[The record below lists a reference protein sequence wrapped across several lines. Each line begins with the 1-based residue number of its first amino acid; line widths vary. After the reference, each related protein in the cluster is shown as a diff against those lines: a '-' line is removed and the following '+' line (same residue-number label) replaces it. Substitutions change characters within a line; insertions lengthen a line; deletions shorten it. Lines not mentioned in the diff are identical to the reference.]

1 MKVLYPG
8 TFDPLTLGH
17 EDIIGRA
24 SKLFDNLLIAVVKDS
39 TKSTMFKLED
49 RLNFLQIITSQYS
62 NVTFTSYEGLTV
74 EFAKANNI
82 DVILRGTRDST
93 DFNYESQ
100 MAQMNNAM
108 DDKLESIFLIAS
120 DSYKSITSSLVR
132 QVIDLKGDYSKF
144 ISQEIANQIKKLKV

>member
-24 SKLFDNLLIAVVKDS
+24 SKLFDNLLVAVVKDS
-39 TKSTMFKLED
+39 AKSTMFKLED
-49 RLNFLQIITSQYS
+49 RLKFLQIITSQYS

>member
-49 RLNFLQIITSQYS
+49 RLKFLQIITSQYS

-82 DVILRGTRDST
+82 DVILRGIRDST

-100 MAQMNNAM
+100 MAQMNNTM

>member
-24 SKLFDNLLIAVVKDS
+24 SKLFDNLLVAVVKDS
-39 TKSTMFKLED
+39 AKSTMFKLED
-49 RLNFLQIITSQYS
+49 RLKFVQIITSQYS

-100 MAQMNNAM
+100 MAQMNNTM

>member
-49 RLNFLQIITSQYS
+49 RLKFLQIITSQYS

-100 MAQMNNAM
+100 MAQMNNTM

-132 QVIDLKGDYSKF
+132 QIIDLKGDYSKF

>member
-49 RLNFLQIITSQYS
+49 RLKFLQIITSQYS

-100 MAQMNNAM
+100 MAQMNHTM

>member
-49 RLNFLQIITSQYS
+49 RLKFLQIITSQYS

-100 MAQMNNAM
+100 MAQMNNTM

>member
-24 SKLFDNLLIAVVKDS
+24 SKLFDNLLVAVVKDS
-39 TKSTMFKLED
+39 AKSTMFKLED
-49 RLNFLQIITSQYS
+49 RLKFVQIITSQYS

>member
-17 EDIIGRA
+17 EDIIARA
-24 SKLFDNLLIAVVKDS
+24 SKIFDHLLVAVVTDS
-39 TKSTMFKLED
+39 AKSTMFKLED
-49 RLNFLQIITSQYS
+49 RLKFVQIITSQYS

-82 DVILRGTRDST
+82 DVILRGARDST

-100 MAQMNNAM
+100 MAQMNNTM

-132 QVIDLKGDYSKF
+132 QIIDLKGDYSKF

>member
-49 RLNFLQIITSQYS
+49 RLKFLQIITSQYS